1 MAFWSAILVYPLTLN
16 HRRERHE
23 GVKQRFARFC
33 LRCGSRAVTL
43 DSIYARLCLESGIER
58 SAHREPTPIRINQ
71 IALKPAGFM
80 VKSRQVLRFAPYH
93 FLILARATQ
102 RASFSRD
109 MGVSSAFYLPVNQS
123 LTVNSPVV
131 CRKRTK
137 LRMRYRNDDFEK
149 ISLWILFFSIV
160 D

>member
-1 MAFWSAILVYPLTLN
+1 MDFWFAILVYPLTLN

-23 GVKQRFARFC
+23 GVNQRFARFC
-33 LRCGSRAVTL
+33 LRCGSRTVTPN
-43 DSIYARLCLESGIER
+43 SIYARLCLESGIER
-58 SAHREPTPIRINQ
+58 SAHREPTPIPINQ

-80 VKSRQVLRFAPYH
+80 VKSRQVLRSALYL

-102 RASFSRD
+102 KDSFFRN

-123 LTVNSPVV
+123 LTVNSPIV

-149 ISLWILFFSIV
+149 ISLWILIFFHC
-160 D
+160 